1 MKASFAKLT
10 LEGKG
15 DAFGFIS
22 NVKQR
27 EKIVNRMKVI

>member
-1 MKASFAKLT
+1 M

-27 EKIVNRMKVI
+27 KTTANHTKAISQTKK